1 MRGRALSCHA
11 RGTRWPAST
20 VSCGNSRWLPAQVL
34 KSCPQSQRV
43 TTTFRSL
50 PCAPRHL
57 STDHD
62 PLFEA
67 RRWTADLRL
76 LEVDE
81 IKTVPHVPLSHPF
94 VERLIGT
101 MRREF
106 LDHVLFWNAGDLE
119 RKLADFQAYYNA
131 ARSHASLGGHTP
143 LGYAGERTAARAE
156 FNHVR
161 WISHCRGMVQLPAA
175 A

>member
-1 MRGRALSCHA
+1 MIRCSRRIGGPRTFGFW
-11 RGTRWPAST
+11 RST
-20 VSCGNSRWLPAQVL
+20 
-34 KSCPQSQRV
+34 KS
-43 TTTFRSL
+43 
-50 PCAPRHL
+50 
-57 STDHD
+57 
-62 PLFEA
+62 
-67 RRWTADLRL
+67 
-76 LEVDE
+76 
-81 IKTVPHVPLSHPF
+81 KTVPHVPLFTPLCGNG
-94 VERLIGT
+94 LIGT

-131 ARSHASLGGHTP
+131 ARSHASLEGYTP
-143 LGYAGERTAARAE
+143 LGFAGERTAVRAE

>member
-1 MRGRALSCHA
+1 MGGA
-11 RGTRWPAST
+11 RRDIS
-20 VSCGNSRWLPAQVL
+20 V
-34 KSCPQSQRV
+34 
-43 TTTFRSL
+43 
-50 PCAPRHL
+50 
-57 STDHD
+57 TDHD

-67 RRWTADLRL
+67 HRWTANLRL
-76 LEVDE
+76 LEIDE

-101 MRREF
+101 MRREC

-131 ARSHASLGGHTP
+131 ARSHASLEGYTP
-143 LGYAGERTAARAE
+143 LGFAGERTAARAE